1 MRGDQRL
8 QDPLFT
14 YVSLE
19 ERVPKHHPL
28 RRIKTMVDALL
39 RDMSGDFTGLY
50 ASVGR
55 PSIPPEYLLRASLL
69 QALYSIRSETLL
81 VEQINYN
88 LLFRWFI
95 GLSMDDEVWDHS
107 TFTKNRQRLL
117 DGNIAQKFLTRVL
130 AYARQHR
137 LLSDEHFTVD
147 GTLIEAWASQKS
159 FKKKDASADTS
170 SSTKDDDPGNP
181 TVNFRGE
188 TRKNDTHQ
196 SSTDPEALLARKG
209 PGKEA
214 KLSYAGHVVVD
225 NRHSLVVETEFTQ
238 ATGHAERQ
246 AGVSMIKRLKRSLAR
261 LRGRSQAHPLTLGAD
276 KAYDTQDFVGTLRDL
291 TVTPHVAQNLSN
303 GRSSGIDGRTT
314 RHTGYLISQQKRK
327 QVEEAFG
334 WLKTVGPLRKIKLRG
349 LALGSFLFTFS
360 CAVYDVLRIANILAE
375 KEVLV

>member
-1 MRGDQRL
+1 MRGDQQM

-19 ERVPKHHPL
+19 DRVPKHHPL

-39 RDMSGDFTGLY
+39 RELSGEFEALY
-50 ASVGR
+50 APVGR

-81 VEQINYN
+81 IEEINYN

-117 DGNIAQKFLTRVL
+117 DGDIAGKFLKRVL
-130 AYARQHR
+130 AYGRQHQ

-159 FKKKDASADTS
+159 FKKKGAPPEKASSNKDNDT
-170 SSTKDDDPGNP
+170 GNP

-214 KLSYAGHVVVD
+214 KLSFAGHVLVD
-225 NRHSLVVETEFTQ
+225 NRHSLVVESEFTQ
-238 ATGHAERQ
+238 ATGRAERE
-246 AGVSMIKRLKRSLAR
+246 AGLSMVKRVKRSLAR

-276 KAYDTQDFVGTLRDL
+276 KLYDTRDFVGKLREL
-291 TVTPHVAQNLSN
+291 SVRPHVAQNTAN
-303 GRSSGIDGRTT
+303 GRKSAIDCRTT
-314 RHTGYLISQQKRK
+314 RHASYRVSQQKRK

-334 WLKTVGPLRKIKLRG
+334 WLKAIGPLRKIKLHG
-349 LALGSFLFTFS
+349 LALGGFLFTFS
-360 CAVYDVLRIANILAE
+360 CAVYDILRITNILAE
-375 KEVLV
+375 KELLV